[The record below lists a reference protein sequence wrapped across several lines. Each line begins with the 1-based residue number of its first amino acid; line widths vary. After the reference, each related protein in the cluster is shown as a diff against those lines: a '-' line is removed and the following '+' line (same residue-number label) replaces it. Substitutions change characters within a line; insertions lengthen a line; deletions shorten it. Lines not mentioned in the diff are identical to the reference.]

1 VTESVISAAKRIMI
15 CWMCI
20 EYVREQTVANTR
32 ISTQLPHAQ
41 IAIEKSMPG
50 KFKFTDDTSQQRQ
63 GTYCTSQMRKAKKS
77 GDKLDVIA

>member
-1 VTESVISAAKRIMI
+1 MESAISVTNKTMI
-15 CWMCI
+15 YWMYI
-20 EYVREQTVANTR
+20 GYVREQTAANTR
-32 ISTQLPHAQ
+32 IS
-41 IAIEKSMPG
+41 IAWLFVWLAIGKSTPG